1 MKFKNK
7 VAVITGAGGVLCSA
21 FAENLAKQGCSVAL
35 LDINEQAVRE
45 VAENIKKQ
53 GEWLDFTPVMC

>member
-21 FAENLAKQGCSVAL
+21 FAENLARQGCAVAL
-35 LDINEQAVRE
+35 LDINEQAVKE

-53 GEWLDFTPVMC
+53 GGVAGFYP